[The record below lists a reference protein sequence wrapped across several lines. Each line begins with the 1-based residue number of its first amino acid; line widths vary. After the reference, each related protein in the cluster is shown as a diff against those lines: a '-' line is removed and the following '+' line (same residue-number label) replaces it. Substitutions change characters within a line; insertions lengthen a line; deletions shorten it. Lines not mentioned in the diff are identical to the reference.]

1 MDGTF
6 SSSCAG
12 SSSWSRS
19 FSQVFSL
26 LVGHWMPFDCD
37 QRIGLFGPHAGLG
50 HSAERINVVSVEP
63 VESAG

>member
-1 MDGTF
+1 
-6 SSSCAG
+6 
-12 SSSWSRS
+12 
-19 FSQVFSL
+19 
-26 LVGHWMPFDCD
+26 MPFDCD